1 METRETIL
9 WELKRMGIEYE
20 LAYHP
25 PAHTMKE
32 CEEPMRILDGL
43 VPKNLFLRPRR
54 QEEFYLCVLRPDSAF
69 RASAVSRQV
78 GSSRLQFAS
87 EEEISRLLH
96 TRPGAITPLALIFE
110 EAKEVRLLVDE
121 RLKRE
126 KRLIFHPCENTCSL
140 AISGEDFFEKFLLKT
155 GHHVT
160 WVRPSAEA

>member
-9 WELKRMGIEYE
+9 RELNRMGIGYE
-20 LAYHP
+20 LAHHP

-32 CEEPMRILDGL
+32 CEVPMRILDGL

-54 QEEFYLCVLRPDSAF
+54 QEEFYLCVLRPDSVF
-69 RASAVSRQV
+69 STSAVSRQI

-87 EEEISRLLH
+87 AEESFRLLRA
-96 TRPGAITPLALIFE
+96 RPGAITPLALMFE
-110 EAKEVRLLVDE
+110 EAKRVRLLVDE
-121 RLKRE
+121 RLKNE

-140 AISGEDFFEKFLLKT
+140 AISGEDFFEKFLLNT
-155 GHHVT
+155 GHPVT